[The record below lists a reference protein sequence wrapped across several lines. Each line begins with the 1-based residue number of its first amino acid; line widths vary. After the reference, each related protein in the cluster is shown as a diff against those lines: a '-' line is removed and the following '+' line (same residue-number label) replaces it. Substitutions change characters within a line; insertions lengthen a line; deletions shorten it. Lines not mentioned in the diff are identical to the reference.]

1 LLSDYSKGFE
11 KALAGVQHQLDKLLN
26 EWLIITSYRD
36 KFNTIINYMI
46 QLDFNKTGGL
56 IPAIAQDYATGEILM
71 LAYMN
76 QEAFDATLS
85 SGKATYYSR
94 SRQTLW
100 IKGETS
106 GNVQRV
112 KEIRIDCDDDT
123 ILLKVEQ
130 LGGAA
135 CHTGHRSC
143 FYKKLENGSIRVIGE
158 PMFDPK
164 EVYKK

>member
-1 LLSDYSKGFE
+1 MK
-11 KALAGVQHQLDKLLN
+11 KLMN
-26 EWLIITSYRD
+26 ET
-36 KFNTIINYMI
+36 I

-56 IPAIAQDYATGEILM
+56 VPAIVQDNETGEILM

-100 IKGETS
+100 VKGETS
-106 GNVQRV
+106 GNVQLV

-123 ILLKVEQ
+123 VLIKVEQ
-130 LGGAA
+130 IGGAA

-143 FYKKLENGSIRVIGE
+143 FYKKVENGTIRIVGE
-158 PMFDPK
+158 PVFDPK
-164 EVYKK
+164 EVYGK